1 MKEGAAGPSIP
12 IGLLHSVQGTMA
24 IGETSMRDV
33 LLMEIERVNKAGG
46 LLGRKIEAIS
56 FDPASNWMAYRDLAL
71 KMIEEHDVQA
81 IFGCWTSSSRKSVL
95 PVVEEYDRLLFYP
108 VQYEGEELSRNIFY
122 FGATPNQQAIPA
134 LEYLLSS
141 AGGGFMRFFFL
152 GTDYVYPRTTNR
164 VLKLFLD
171 AKGLKTREFPECYVP
186 FGHASWADQMDQI
199 QTFYEGG
206 RGAIISTLN
215 GDTNLSFYRAIKARG
230 FPVEDLPVMAFSVT
244 EAELQLIEPDDV
256 IGQMACT
263 SYFMSN
269 NSPANVSFIANWQ
282 ERWHEPRPV
291 YDAMV
296 STLVSFRMWC
306 KAVTAAGS
314 TATSAVRQYMYGQT
328 ETSLNGK
335 SSTMGVNHHC
345 DLPTFVGR
353 ANGSRSFDIVWESPR
368 MLAGDP
374 FAAATIIA
382 DTRAANEKRALLE
395 ALPTPLFV
403 VDGDS
408 KVRYRTPSTH
418 RYFGHTIEKNQIVD
432 IRNAASAESGDLQ
445 SDLQISDLRGRTVHM
460 TASLRELMFEGEPSY
475 LVSLADVTHIREV
488 EEKLRATNGEL
499 RQLATID
506 SLTNVSNRRH
516 FLDTALVSLNR
527 MRELGRPAAVF
538 MLDVDAF
545 KLINDRYGHDVGD
558 QVLVLIADTMR
569 HSLRERDV
577 FGRLGGDEFA
587 GLLFDAN
594 TAHAFAVLDRLRTEL
609 ASIRVESNSEV
620 VSFTSSIGMTPIAA
634 NDTFAEGLKRADD
647 ALYRAKRTGRNRVFI
662 GSA

>member
-1 MKEGAAGPSIP
+1 MSEGKRGTSIP
-12 IGLLHSVQGTMA
+12 VGLLHSVHGTMA

-33 LLMEIERVNKAGG
+33 LLMEIERVNAAGG
-46 LLGRKIEAIS
+46 LLGRQIEAIS
-56 FDPASNWMAYRDLAL
+56 LDPASNWMAYRDLAVKL
-71 KMIEEHDVQA
+71 IEEHDAQA

-95 PVVEEYDRLLFYP
+95 PVVEEFDRLLFYP

-141 AGGGFMRFFFL
+141 EGGGFTRFFFL

-171 AKGLKTREFPECYVP
+171 AKGLKTEGFPECYVP
-186 FGHASWADQMDQI
+186 FGHAQWHDQMEEI
-199 QTFYEGG
+199 QAFYEGG
-206 RGAIISTLN
+206 RGAVISTLN
-215 GDTNLSFYRAIKARG
+215 GDTNLSFYRAFKARG

-269 NSPANVSFIANWQ
+269 TSPENAAFIASWQ
-282 ERWHEPRPV
+282 ERWQAPRPV

-296 STLVSFRMWC
+296 STILSFRMWC
-306 KAVTAAGS
+306 KAVTAAKS

-328 ETSLNGK
+328 ERSLNGNTC
-335 SSTMGVNHHC
+335 TMGINHHG
-345 DLPTFVGR
+345 DLSTFVGR
-353 ANGSRSFDIVWESPR
+353 ANRQRSFDIVWASPR
-368 MLAGDP
+368 KVAGDP

-403 VDGDS
+403 VDGES

-418 RYFGHTIEKNQIVD
+418 RYFGQTIAKGQITD
-432 IRNAASAESGDLQ
+432 IRNAANANAA
-445 SDLQISDLRGRTVHM
+445 DLQISDHNGRTVHM
-460 TASLRELMFEGEPSY
+460 TASSRELMFEGEPSY

-516 FLDTALVSLNR
+516 FMDTALVSLDR

-545 KLINDRYGHDVGD
+545 KLVNDRYGHEVGD
-558 QVLVLIADTMR
+558 RVLVLIADTMR
-569 HSLRERDV
+569 HSLREWDV

-587 GLLFDAN
+587 GLLFDTN
-594 TAHAFAVLDRLRTEL
+594 TAHAFAVLDRLRTQL
-609 ASIRVESNSEV
+609 ASIRIESEGEV

-662 GSA
+662 GSG